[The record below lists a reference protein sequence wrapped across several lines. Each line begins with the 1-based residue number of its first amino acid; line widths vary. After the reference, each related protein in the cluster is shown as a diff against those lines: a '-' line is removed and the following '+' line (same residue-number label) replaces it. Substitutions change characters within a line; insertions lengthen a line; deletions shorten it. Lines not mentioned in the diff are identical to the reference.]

1 MKKSLKISTLG
12 VISTIFVAYMAIL
25 GLPAQAASEK
35 TLTEYLYNQN
45 VSFLIVNG
53 EKLTTFGWKSAGE
66 ACETIKNAGFS
77 IKTIRN
83 YSKDDRVETVKNC
96 S

>member
-12 VISTIFVAYMAIL
+12 VISTIFVSYMAIL
-25 GLPAQAASEK
+25 GLPAQAAQEK
-35 TLTEYLYNQN
+35 TLTEYLYNRD

-53 EKLTTFGWKSAGE
+53 EKLTTFGWKSAKEG
-66 ACETIKNAGFS
+66 CQDIKNAGFS
-77 IKTIRN
+77 VKTVRN
-83 YSKDDRVETVKNC
+83 YSKEDRVETVTNC

>member
-12 VISTIFVAYMAIL
+12 VISTIFVTYMAIL
-25 GLPAQAASEK
+25 GLPAQAAQEK

-45 VSFLIVNG
+45 VSFLIVND
-53 EKLTTFGWKSAGE
+53 EKLTTFGWKSASEG
-66 ACETIKNAGFS
+66 CKTIKEAGFS
-77 IKTIRN
+77 IKTVRN
-83 YSKDDRVETVKNC
+83 YAADTRVETVSGC

>member
-12 VISTIFVAYMAIL
+12 VITTVFVTYMAIL
-25 GLPAQAASEK
+25 GLPAQAAQEK
-35 TLTEYLYNQN
+35 TLTEYLYNRD

-53 EKLTTFGWKSAGE
+53 EKLTTFGWKSASD
-66 ACETIKNAGFS
+66 ACKTIKEAGFS
-77 IKTIRN
+77 VKTIRN
-83 YSKDDRVETVKNC
+83 YSKDDRVETVSNC